1 VFTTVSHFHPSLIFA
16 SRTGY
21 PTKAEPLTELLS
33 NGRLLNFPE
42 NIRLG
47 WKRLKVAKT
56 LAFYDRAIIITVRNI
71 ISQVPG
77 FLQNKTITDTATD
90 ITDIAPRQRQRY

>member
-1 VFTTVSHFHPSLIFA
+1 M
-16 SRTGY
+16 
-21 PTKAEPLTELLS
+21 
-33 NGRLLNFPE
+33 
-42 NIRLG
+42 
-47 WKRLKVAKT
+47 AKT